1 MKTRTLLSALIA
13 ATLGAGAA
21 VAASEGTTAEDPK
34 IAEAKAIIQE
44 FATRLVGE
52 LGDAIQAGGPVAAI
66 EVCRDRA
73 PAIADELSAET
84 GWAVARTSLKTRNVE
99 TNVPDA
105 WETTILEQFDAR
117 QEAGEDV
124 QKMAYAE
131 VIEDENG
138 KRFRFMKAI
147 PTAELCLNCHGSEIK
162 PEVIEAL
169 NRVYPHDQARG
180 YEIGQVRGAFSLE
193 KPL

>member
-34 IAEAKAIIQE
+34 IAEAKTIIQE

-73 PAIADELSAET
+73 PAIADELSAAT

-99 TNVPDA
+99 TNAPDA
-105 WETTILEQFDAR
+105 WETTILEQFNAR

-124 QKMAYAE
+124 QKMAHAE

-147 PTAELCLNCHGSEIK
+147 PTAELCLNCHGSDIK

-169 NRVYPHDQARG
+169 DEVYPHDQARG